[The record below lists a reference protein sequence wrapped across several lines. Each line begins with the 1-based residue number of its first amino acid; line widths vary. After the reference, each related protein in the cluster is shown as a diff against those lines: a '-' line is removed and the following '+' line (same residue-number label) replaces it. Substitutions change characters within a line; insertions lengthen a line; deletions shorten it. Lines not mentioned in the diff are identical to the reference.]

1 MGALKIVLLS
11 LKNTFTFR
19 YAIKKFWDKRNF
31 TFLRVLLITGR
42 KTLSKVIK
50 TFLLSKGSWILNFCV
65 TTCVSWNYIL
75 TLFLS
80 NETSSSPLVYLT
92 IVVRDQQK
100 LIVCIIYDVCLC
112 LGDAAVLHKSFYV
125 TYIFLL
131 PCHND
136 VGWEHPKEWVVETQR
151 GFLELAKRV
160 LPPSPLP
167 LFLCYAATSKVWIT
181 SRQLESFSNSIA
193 FATQD
198 FRYILLETWLRFF
211 GQSFPAP

>member
-1 MGALKIVLLS
+1 MRS
-11 LKNTFTFR
+11 
-19 YAIKKFWDKRNF
+19 F

-42 KTLSKVIK
+42 KTVSKVIK

-65 TTCVSWNYIL
+65 ATCVSWNYIL
-75 TLFLS
+75 SMFLS

-112 LGDAAVLHKSFYV
+112 LGAAAVLHKSFYV

-131 PCHND
+131 PCHDD

-160 LPPSPLP
+160 LLPSKSATAPSL
-167 LFLCYAATSKVWIT
+167 LRCYIKSM
-181 SRQLESFSNSIA
+181 
-193 FATQD
+193 D
-198 FRYILLETWLRFF
+198 YIKTVRIL
-211 GQSFPAP
+211 Q

>member
-1 MGALKIVLLS
+1 MSV
-11 LKNTFTFR
+11 
-19 YAIKKFWDKRNF
+19 
-31 TFLRVLLITGR
+31 
-42 KTLSKVIK
+42 
-50 TFLLSKGSWILNFCV
+50 SWIY
-65 TTCVSWNYIL
+65 TL
-75 TLFLS
+75 TMFFS
-80 NETSSSPLVYLT
+80 TETSSSPLVYLT

-112 LGDAAVLHKSFYV
+112 LGAAAVLHKSFYV

-136 VGWEHPKEWVVETQR
+136 VGWEHPIEWVVETQR

-160 LPPSPLP
+160 LLPRSPL
-167 LFLCYAATSKVWIT
+167 LLLLCYAATSKVWIT

>member
-1 MGALKIVLLS
+1 MYFSFNVSLLVT
-11 LKNTFTFR
+11 LIFC
-19 YAIKKFWDKRNF
+19 KF
-31 TFLRVLLITGR
+31 LM
-42 KTLSKVIK
+42 LSSISSI
-50 TFLLSKGSWILNFCV
+50 F
-65 TTCVSWNYIL
+65 YIL
-75 TLFLS
+75 TMFLS

-112 LGDAAVLHKSFYV
+112 LGAAAVLHKSFYV

-160 LPPSPLP
+160 LPPLPL
-167 LFLCYAATSKVWIT
+167 LFLCYAAATSKVWIT